1 MPACWLLKTE
11 PSDYSFDDL
20 TRDKSTVWDGVAN
33 ALALKHL
40 RSVKKGDR
48 AIIYHTGKEKSAV
61 GTATVASAP
70 YADPHSDDDKLV
82 VIDLK
87 AGKRLARPVA
97 LAELKA
103 EPAFEGSEVLRI
115 GRLSVAPLTEA
126 MYDRVV
132 ELAADGAKAR
142 EAKS

>member
-20 TRDKSTVWDGVAN
+20 TRDKTTVWDGVAN

-40 RSVKKGDR
+40 RSAKKGDR
-48 AIIYHTGKEKSAV
+48 AVIYHTGAEKSAV

-70 YADPHSDDDKLV
+70 YADPHSDDDRRV
-82 VIDLK
+82 VVDLR
-87 AGKRLARPVA
+87 AGRRLARPVA

-103 EPAFEGSEVLRI
+103 EPAFEGSELLRI

-126 MYDRVV
+126 MYERLIEV
-132 ELAADGAKAR
+132 AADGAKAGG
-142 EAKS
+142 AGS